1 MEHYA
6 WELSVLKRAI
16 QFPNL
21 SLASEKIGISQPQLS
36 RMIAKLEDSLKIVL
50 LERQSKRHSSWTK
63 EAFAIAE
70 IYFDVSNRFEERLA
84 NMHAEVKVN
93 KLKIGTLE
101 GLIPYAMEL
110 VHFLI
115 DKKEL
120 KMIEF
125 NVYDKDKLEEKFL
138 KSELDLIFTTWDTR
152 KRKHKYE
159 IMLGYQTLQQL
170 KKNDKYLVKSSF
182 EYSLTTSKKRG
193 KDDIPTI
200 VSNSLEIRKS
210 WLAKFGGIGTL
221 PSPLSKKPQSIKDEN
236 LLEISLIGHETFS
249 RELWEEVQ
257 KFTSQTI

>member
-6 WELSVLKRAI
+6 WELSILKKAV

-21 SLASEKIGISQPQLS
+21 SLASEKIGVSQPQLS
-36 RMIAKLEDSLKIVL
+36 RMIAKLEHELKLVL
-50 LERQSKRHSSWTK
+50 LERQSKRHSAWTK
-63 EAFAIAE
+63 EAFALAE
-70 IYFDVSNRFEERLA
+70 IYFDVASRFEEKIA
-84 NMHAEVKVN
+84 SMHAEVKVN

-115 DKKEL
+115 DKKDL
-120 KMIEF
+120 KMVEF

-159 IMLGYQTLQQL
+159 IMLGYQNLQQL
-170 KKNDKYLVKSSF
+170 KKNEKYLVKSTF
-182 EYSLTTSKKRG
+182 EHSLTTSKKRG
-193 KDDIPTI
+193 KDDIPTV

-210 WLAKFGGIGTL
+210 WLNKFGGIGTL
-221 PSPLSKKPQSIKDEN
+221 PSTLTKKPATRDEN

-249 RELWEEVQ
+249 KDLWEEVQ
-257 KFTSQTI
+257 KFMQIAV

>member
-6 WELSVLKRAI
+6 WELSILKKAI

-21 SLASEKIGISQPQLS
+21 STASEKIGVSQPQLS
-36 RMIAKLEDSLKIVL
+36 RMIAKLEQELKLVL
-50 LERQSKRHSSWTK
+50 LERQSKRHSAWTK
-63 EAFAIAE
+63 EAFAIAD
-70 IYFDVSNRFEERLA
+70 IYFDVSSRFEERLA
-84 NMHAEVKVN
+84 SMHAEVKVN
-93 KLKIGTLE
+93 KIKIGTLE

-115 DKKEL
+115 DKKDL
-120 KMIEF
+120 KMVEF

-159 IMLGYQTLQQL
+159 IMLGYQTLQQI
-170 KKNDKYLVKSSF
+170 KKNEKYLVKSTF

-193 KDDIPTI
+193 KDDAPII
-200 VSNSLEIRKS
+200 VSNSLEIRKL
-210 WLAKFGGIGTL
+210 WLNKFGGTGTL
-221 PSPLSKKPQSIKDEN
+221 PSSLSKKPITRDEN

-249 RELWEEVQ
+249 KELWEEVN
-257 KFTSQTI
+257 KFTQDVI